1 MPRYTT
7 EYFDWLNLDDY
18 LSYVL
23 KQEGSERFFAWEIE
37 KGVAKCSGFRYVPF
51 KTERELRFMV
61 IALSVIFFLKMQKVP
76 LVMPLEHC
84 AYQALGV
91 LTIRVCAEDNKLMT

>member
-7 EYFDWLNLDDY
+7 EYFDGFNLDDY

-51 KTERELRFMV
+51 KTKKERIVLHGNR
-61 IALSVIFFLKMQKVP
+61 AQCYFLLKD
-76 LVMPLEHC
+76 
-84 AYQALGV
+84 
-91 LTIRVCAEDNKLMT
+91 AEGAISDAT